1 MGVSNLRNFA
11 GGCTLGCVTFIL
23 SPCCWIFKSKKLKTD
38 LSYVGC
44 LKIKG
49 IKNGR
54 CCFKGCEVAPGAQP
68 TTVWLEAVTISL
80 LFFLSFTL
88 FFPPHSS
95 LIVKRN
101 WTTHHSVCWI
111 CQINLRSCSL
121 KTYYLFLLC
130 NFSKRHKRK
139 LLHAVIKLTP
149 HPLPAQWCVT
159 ACSVIKNKVLM
170 TRNNLELGWVSK
182 ASPQRFHAV
191 LMTFI

>member
-68 TTVWLEAVTISL
+68 TTVAGGSHHIFAVL
-80 LFFLSFTL
+80 LVVYFVFSTSQFINCKKELNYTSQCLLNLSDKLT
-88 FFPPHSS
+88 
-95 LIVKRN
+95 
-101 WTTHHSVCWI
+101 
-111 CQINLRSCSL
+111 
-121 KTYYLFLLC
+121 FLL
-130 NFSKRHKRK
+130 
-139 LLHAVIKLTP
+139 T
-149 HPLPAQWCVT
+149 
-159 ACSVIKNKVLM
+159 
-170 TRNNLELGWVSK
+170 
-182 ASPQRFHAV
+182 
-191 LMTFI
+191 